1 MILIKAIAGGL
12 FCGLVALVLIY
23 GIGALLEER
32 RSPWMP
38 WALLA
43 GCIAVMALG
52 AVAAVTR
59 VRGLP

>member
-1 MILIKAIAGGL
+1 MILLKAIVGGL
-12 FCGLVALVLIY
+12 FCGLVVLVLIY

-43 GCIAVMALG
+43 GCIAVVALG

>member
-12 FCGLVALVLIY
+12 FCGLVALLLVY

-32 RSPWMP
+32 RSLWMP

-43 GCIAVMALG
+43 GCITIMVLG